1 MMAFEKSF
9 IPYDAYW
16 STPFCRWQGSFA
28 HLHSMVFAAEICKGA
43 FPSRRISPEI
53 FDGIVLGMT
62 IPQKSSFYGAPWMA
76 GMIGAQALAGPM
88 ISQAC
93 ATSAKCVAVA
103 SEEIE
108 VGNNKTVLIVT
119 CDRTSNGPHIYYP
132 NPLGIGGTGDKED
145 WVWDNFGHDPY
156 AKNAMVETAENV
168 AREAGITKEEQDEV
182 ALIRYNQ
189 YQDALK
195 DNSAF
200 LHRFM
205 VVPIDVKDPSGRK
218 VMATVKGDE
227 GVFPTTAEALARLRP
242 VLEGGTVTYG
252 TQTFPADGNAGIVV
266 TTRERAKELSRD
278 RNIEIQIL
286 SYAETRAKKGFM
298 AMSIVPTA
306 RKALSNAGIGIKDV
320 KAIKTHTPFAVN
332 DVYFCRE
339 MGIKFEDMNRYGCS
353 LIWGHPQGPTG
364 ARLIIELIEELVLL
378 GGGYGLFDGCAAGD
392 TAAGV
397 VVKVDVK

>member
-1 MMAFEKSF
+1 MAFEKAF
-9 IPYDAYW
+9 IPYDGYW

-28 HLHSMVFAAEICKGA
+28 NLHSMEFAAQISKRSLQG
-43 FPSRRISPEI
+43 RGISPGV
-53 FDGIVLGMT
+53 FDGIILGIT
-62 IPQKSSFYGAPWMA
+62 IPQKCSFYGAPWMA
-76 GMIGAQALAGPM
+76 GMIGAAGITGPT

-103 SEEIE
+103 SEGIDI
-108 VGNNKTVLIVT
+108 GNNETILIVT

-145 WVWDNFGHDPY
+145 WVWDNFGYDPY
-156 AKNAMVETAENV
+156 AKNAMIETAEN
-168 AREAGITKEEQDEV
+168 AAEEAGISKEEQDEV

-218 VMATVKGDE
+218 VMATVTGDE
-227 GVFPTTAEALARLRP
+227 GVFPTTADGLARLRP
-242 VLEGGTVTYG
+242 LQEGGTVTFG
-252 TQTFPADGNAGIVV
+252 TQTYPADGNASIIV
-266 TTRERAKELSRD
+266 TTQEKAKELSRD
-278 RNIEIQIL
+278 RSIEIQIL
-286 SYAETRAKKGFM
+286 SYAEARAKRGYM
-298 AMSIVPTA
+298 AMSIVPAA
-306 RKALSNAGIGIKDV
+306 RKALAAAGIEFKDV
-320 KAIKTHTPFAVN
+320 KAIKTHSPFAAN

-339 MGIKFEDMNRYGCS
+339 MGIKFEDMNNYGCS
-353 LIWGHPQGPTG
+353 LTWGHPQGPTG
-364 ARLIIELIEELVLL
+364 ARLIIELIEELVLE

-392 TAAGV
+392 TAAAV
-397 VVKVDVK
+397 VLKVDIK